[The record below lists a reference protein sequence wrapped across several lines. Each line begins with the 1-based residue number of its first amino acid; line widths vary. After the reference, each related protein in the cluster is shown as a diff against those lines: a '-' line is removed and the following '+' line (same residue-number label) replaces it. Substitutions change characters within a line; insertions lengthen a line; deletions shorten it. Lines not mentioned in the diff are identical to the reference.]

1 MAIQRETGA
10 GGRPAA
16 GGAAAPSF
24 SGGPLRGLGRFCLG
38 LVGVGLGATAITLG
52 GSATLA
58 HVLTRPRDLRRVPRR
73 TIDDSVLPVR
83 FRTDDGLAIE
93 GWYLAHP
100 DARDAIVIC
109 HGFAMNRHELLD
121 IAQGLRARGHAVL
134 LFDFRAHGT
143 SEGLRSTIGLRET
156 REIAAAVDFLESRPE
171 LAGRP
176 VGVAGISMG
185 AAAALLA
192 TARDPRIGAVVADS
206 SFATLEEI
214 AAQGLRAFCRLP
226 TFPFAPLILRFAE
239 LLTAER
245 IRAHRPIDALAAIA
259 PRPILLIHDETDRL
273 IPVAHTHALFA
284 AASGP
289 KECWITA
296 CLGHASLWA
305 HRADEYVARLDD
317 FFSRALAKA
326 VSVAA

>member
-1 MAIQRETGA
+1 MAMQRGA
-10 GGRPAA
+10 GAGDVPAPGMA
-16 GGAAAPSF
+16 TPPA
-24 SGGPLRGLGRFCLG
+24 SGGPLRALGRIGLGLAA
-38 LVGVGLGATAITLG
+38 VGLGATALTLG

-58 HVLTRPRDLRRVPRR
+58 HLLTNPRDLRRVPRR

-83 FRTDDGLAIE
+83 FRTDDGLAID

-100 DARDAIVIC
+100 DARDALVIC

-156 REIAAAVDFLESRPE
+156 REIAAAVDFLQARPE

-176 VGVAGISMG
+176 IGVAGVSMG

-192 TARDPRIGAVVADS
+192 TARDPRIGAVAADS

-214 AAQGLRAFCRLP
+214 AAQGLSAFCRVP
-226 TFPFAPLILRFAE
+226 TFLFSGLILRFAE
-239 LLTAER
+239 FLTAER

-259 PRPILLIHDETDRL
+259 PRPVLLIHDETDTF
-273 IPVAHTHALFA
+273 IPVSHTHALFA
-284 AASGP
+284 AASEP
-289 KECWITA
+289 KECWITP

-317 FFSRALAKA
+317 FFTRSLGQA
-326 VSVAA
+326 VSAAA